1 MIRKPLIVYEIT
13 AKVREDLIGEFESY
27 MADRHIPDVMAT
39 GAFESSIFRRGDKG
53 WYRISYQTSREA
65 LDAYLHDD
73 APELRAHVAETFPD
87 GVELSRSEWEI
98 IGEFQK

>member
-1 MIRKPLIVYEIT
+1 MWDSQIKQFGTYLKLERSLS
-13 AKVREDLIGEFESY
+13 AN
-27 MADRHIPDVMAT
+27 
-39 GAFESSIFRRGDKG
+39 SI
-53 WYRISYQTSREA
+53 
-65 LDAYLHDD
+65 DAYVHDD